1 MSCSVFCH
9 VRNFTYLS
17 VAKINKQNS
26 DMTWRRYKLNLRN
39 SLLLEEYFRVMEQF
53 DPHIVIL
60 YIRANRCC
68 SLYNDIFDLRG
79 WKTEE
84 INGIEFELRLYPC

>member
-53 DPHIVIL
+53 DPTL
-60 YIRANRCC
+60 SSYISAQTAAVRSTMT
-68 SLYNDIFDLRG
+68 SLISEAGRQRKSMALSLN
-79 WKTEE
+79 
-84 INGIEFELRLYPC
+84 